1 MAGTIKLDG
10 TTFLSK
16 DDSNNFTLDVGSGG
30 SISQGTF
37 NGTVGTSATVPASI
51 SGLPL
56 VKKFNGVS
64 VSNSAVSFDNIFNS
78 TYKDYLMFIT
88 GSTNNGGTQSYI
100 NLRLKSG
107 GSADSGSNYR
117 MALRGYDN
125 SGTTRT
131 HTGTSVT
138 AIDISN
144 GQDAGTADDEK
155 TMAIQVLFH
164 APQLNQETMLQ
175 IHSTY
180 FRDDTLI
187 ANYGGGAHMSSYQA
201 DSITLHSSHSSFT
214 AVIDLYVYG
223 LKS

>member
-1 MAGTIKLDG
+1 MASILKVNKLQHTNGT
-10 TTFLSK
+10 
-16 DDSNNFTLDVGSGG
+16 DSIT
-30 SISQGTF
+30 ISSDGTF
-37 NGTVGTSATVPASI
+37 NGSVPATL

-56 VKKFNGVS
+56 VKKFNNVS

-100 NLRLKSG
+100 NLRLKGG

-117 MALRGYDN
+117 FALRGYDN
-125 SGTTRT
+125 SGTERT

-138 AIDISN
+138 RIDISN
-144 GQDAGTADDEK
+144 GQDAGTSSDEK
-155 TMAIQVLFH
+155 TMTMQVLFH

-175 IHSTY
+175 IHSTF

-187 ANYGGGAHMSSYQA
+187 ANFGGGAHMSSYQA
-201 DSITLHSSHSSFT
+201 DSIELYSSHSSFT
-214 AVIDLYVYG
+214 MVIDLYVYG